1 MATILSQGNLSHHII
16 MLSSHQQHVM
26 NITRMATIL
35 SQKKTHHIIY
45 TTSTKESKFAML
57 NLESKAHNKNDYY
70 PKPETHQNIM
80 TLAHRKDAQKT
91 QHRTSRNHHS
101 RHTLFIYRKVRYLW
115 NSSFKSIHF

>member
-1 MATILSQGNLSHHII
+1 
-16 MLSSHQQHVM
+16 M

-70 PKPETHQNIM
+70 PKPETHQHIM
-80 TLAHRKDAQKT
+80 KSDHRKNAQNST
-91 QHRTSRNHHS
+91 PDIQE
-101 RHTLFIYRKVRYLW
+101 
-115 NSSFKSIHF
+115 SSFKTHIIYLQKSSLFMEFII